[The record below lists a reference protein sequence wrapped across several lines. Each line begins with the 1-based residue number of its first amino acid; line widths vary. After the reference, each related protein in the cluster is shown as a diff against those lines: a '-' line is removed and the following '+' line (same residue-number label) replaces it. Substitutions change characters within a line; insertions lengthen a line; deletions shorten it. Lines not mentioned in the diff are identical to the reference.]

1 MRADVL
7 AIGTELL
14 LGQITDTNSAWIGE
28 HLADAG
34 IDSYEHRHVGDNQ
47 ARIVD
52 AIADMLTRA
61 DALIIC
67 GGLGPTHDDLTR
79 DAIAQWM
86 GVQLVRRN
94 ELVAHIETI
103 FQSRGRAMPDNNLRQ
118 ADVPAG
124 AHPIANPFG
133 TAPGILAEH
142 NGKVVYAVPGVPAE
156 MQLMMTETVIPDLME
171 RAGERAVIRSR
182 NIKVW
187 GQSESG
193 LAEMITTRVDAQT
206 NPTIAFLARGIEGIW
221 VRVTARAATELD
233 AIALLD
239 NEERELRAIIG
250 DDLIFGVDDETMEST
265 LLRELGARGLTLAVA
280 ESLTGGLVAGR
291 IVNVPGA
298 SAVFKGGVVAYD
310 TAVKREVLDVT
321 AEKVISEQCAGELAE
336 GVRRLLGADVGLGV
350 TGVAGPDEQEGQPVG
365 TVCMGVAIKGQP
377 TTTVRMRLP
386 GHRETVRQLAVISLL
401 DFARKQ
407 LP

>member
-94 ELVAHIETI
+94 ELVAHIEAI

-291 IVNVPGA
+291 IVNEVRGVNRVTYDITSKPPG
-298 SAVFKGGVVAYD
+298 
-310 TAVKREVLDVT
+310 TIEW
-321 AEKVISEQCAGELAE
+321 E
-336 GVRRLLGADVGLGV
+336 
-350 TGVAGPDEQEGQPVG
+350 
-365 TVCMGVAIKGQP
+365 
-377 TTTVRMRLP
+377 
-386 GHRETVRQLAVISLL
+386 
-401 DFARKQ
+401 
-407 LP
+407 